1 MSGSKKASA
10 ADHTL
15 RDTSAARP
23 QTALSRLFGSVELQ
37 AGLLAPA
44 MALLLAMA
52 AGHLLILA
60 YGASPRQVF
69 GVLLEGTWG
78 NAYGI
83 GQVLFKATPLI
94 LTGLAVA
101 LPFRAGLFNIGAEGQ
116 VVLGALATAVLGWAL
131 PAATPALI
139 AVPLCAVAGFTAGAL
154 WGGLPGA
161 LKARFGAHEV
171 ISTIMLNFV
180 ALALVNYLVARH
192 LHVPETLHT
201 PAIIEAARMTRL
213 SVWFSAL
220 HGSAVSTALLAA
232 LAAAGG
238 CWWFLFHT
246 PLGYELRVQGH
257 SAPAARA
264 AGISSLRASVLAL
277 ALGGGLAGLV
287 GMGAVQGHKYYFEEG
302 FSGGI
307 GFMGIAVALL
317 GRNHPVG
324 VVLAALLFGTLSQ
337 GGLVINPLVP
347 KEIVEILQGVII
359 LCVVAATPEVRAVLR
374 RQGGRT

>member
-1 MSGSKKASA
+1 MTREQLPSSGASA
-10 ADHTL
+10 NTPNDKAPTGGARWTKL
-15 RDTSAARP
+15 SSAFIP
-23 QTALSRLFGSVELQ
+23 PSL
-37 AGLLAPA
+37 
-44 MALLLAMA
+44 ALLLAMA
-52 AGHLLILA
+52 AGHVLILA

-78 NAYGI
+78 NPYGL

-116 VVLGALATAVLGWAL
+116 VVLGALATAVVGWAL
-131 PAATPALI
+131 PPGTPWMV
-139 AVPLCAVAGFTAGAL
+139 AVPLCAMAGFLAGAL
-154 WGGLPGA
+154 WGGLPGV

-171 ISTIMLNFV
+171 ITTIMLNFV
-180 ALALVNYLVARH
+180 ALALVNYLVAQH

-201 PAIIEAARMTRL
+201 PAIVEAARMSRL
-213 SVWFSAL
+213 SVWFSSL
-220 HGSAVSTALLAA
+220 RGSAVSTALPVA
-232 LAAAGG
+232 LAAAVA
-238 CWWFLFHT
+238 CWWLLFRT

-257 SAPAARA
+257 SPAAARA
-264 AGISSLRASVLAL
+264 AGISTLGASAMAL

-317 GRNHPVG
+317 GRNHPLG

-347 KEIVEILQGVII
+347 KEIVEILQAVII
-359 LCVVAATPEVRAVLR
+359 LCVVAATPEVRALLR
-374 RQGGRT
+374 GRGGQT